1 MLVTRPK
8 ALCDGRWHRLAGE
21 LGPPLPSQDTPEPPS
36 PLQSRAR
43 GALGWAQLQTPRQGT
58 QQGTEPHAWLARCLP
73 AGHKEAVSLVTKGG
87 SLLRL
92 EVDLQS
98 NHTLGPVPAASA
110 NTLVPL
116 HLGGLPGEWGLGLG
130 GGGSCPPGAGCC
142 DRTPASDPTRLPPTA
157 EPTDAQARPPAYGGC
172 MRNLR
177 VNQAPVALPPTAG
190 VQGAVGAGGCP
201 AT

>member
-1 MLVTRPK
+1 MPEATYC
-8 ALCDGRWHRLAGE
+8 ALASLPVRRVPRLPE
-21 LGPPLPSQDTPEPPS
+21 L
-36 PLQSRAR
+36 

-110 NTLVPL
+110 ITLVPL

-130 GGGSCPPGAGCC
+130 GGGS
-142 DRTPASDPTRLPPTA
+142 T
-157 EPTDAQARPPAYGGC
+157 
-172 MRNLR
+172 
-177 VNQAPVALPPTAG
+177 
-190 VQGAVGAGGCP
+190 
-201 AT
+201 